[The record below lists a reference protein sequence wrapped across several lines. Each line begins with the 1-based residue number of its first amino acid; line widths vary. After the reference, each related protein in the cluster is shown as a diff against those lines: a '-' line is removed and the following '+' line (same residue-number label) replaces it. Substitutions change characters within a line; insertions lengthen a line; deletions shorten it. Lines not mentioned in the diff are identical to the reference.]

1 MNDLSARLRD
11 RRLTSSTAAKV
22 RLVFALTWPSVMAQ
36 LSTIVMEYI
45 DASMVGSL
53 GAAPAASIGLV
64 ATTTWLFW
72 GLGVAAVSGY
82 SVLLAHR
89 VGAGDNEGAR
99 HVLRR
104 SLPVIIGLGILLAT
118 IGCALAPWLPGW
130 LGGSPEVNAGATAY
144 FGIFAAALPL
154 VYLTYL
160 SSSMI
165 RSSGNMMVP
174 GVVNVIMCLLDVIF
188 NFMLIFETRQVDIL
202 GVELTVPGAGMGVAG
217 AALGTAMAY
226 TSGGLYM
233 FAYMLRRSPV
243 LRGALRRISLSE
255 YLHPYCSTVRRAT
268 VISWP
273 IALERIVMCS
283 AQIFITAI
291 VAPLGAAAIAANAF
305 AVTAESLC
313 YTPGYGV
320 GDAATTLVGQSLG
333 AGRPRLAV
341 SFGRISIA
349 CGMAVMGILG
359 AAMWLLAPEM
369 IALFT
374 PDATVRALGADALR
388 TEAWAEPL
396 FGASIVTYCVFIGAG
411 YTKVPAAIN
420 FTSIWAVRITLSA
433 LLVGTYGLHGVWLA
447 MCIELC
453 VRGTVFL
460 WCFMRGR
467 WLRPGAATVVTGIED
482 NPPGPPEQTFEL

>member
-1 MNDLSARLRD
+1 MNDLSTRLRD
-11 RRLTSSTAAKV
+11 RRLTASTAAKV

-36 LSTIVMEYI
+36 MSTIVMEYI
-45 DASMVGSL
+45 DAAMVGSL

-82 SVLLAHR
+82 SVQLAHR
-89 VGAGDNEGAR
+89 VGAGDNDGAR

-104 SLPVIIGLGILLAT
+104 SLPIILGLGILLAA
-118 IGCALAPWLPGW
+118 IGCTLAPLLPGW
-130 LGGSPEVNAGATAY
+130 LGGSAEVNEGATAY
-144 FGIFAAALPL
+144 FGIFAATLPL
-154 VYLTYL
+154 VCLTYL

-174 GVVNVIMCLLDVIF
+174 GVVNVAMCLLDVIF
-188 NFMLIFETRQVDIL
+188 NFMLIFETRQIDML
-202 GVELTVPGAGMGVAG
+202 GVRLTVPGAGMGVAG
-217 AALGTAMAY
+217 AALGTSLAY
-226 TSGGLYM
+226 ASGGVYM
-233 FAYMLRRSPV
+233 FMYMLRRSPV
-243 LRGALRRISLSE
+243 LRGALSHLSLSE
-255 YLHPYCSTVRRAT
+255 FLHPFGATVRRAA

-341 SFGRISIA
+341 SFGRISIV
-349 CGMAVMGILG
+349 CGMVVMGILG
-359 AAMWLLAPEM
+359 TAMWLLAPEM
-369 IALFT
+369 MALFT
-374 PDATVRALGADALR
+374 TDAIVRALGTDALR

-467 WLRPGAATVVTGIED
+467 WLKPGASMALTDIED